1 MMKKADMLRARAVRL
16 DEAKKRT
23 LDEQMQAIKGMS
35 IDAFVRVLQ
44 RNEGGKYD
52 KIFLQE

>member
-1 MMKKADMLRARAVRL
+1 MKKQDTLSARVVSL
-16 DEAKKRT
+16 DRAKKRT